1 MSVYT
6 PGEVSTLLAI
16 PSSSL
21 RRYVAILGHLLS
33 PGARKQRGRTFSE
46 SDISVIARV
55 RELTQGGYTLEQIE
69 PLLGDILPEVHPDEL
84 PPASALAIVQRIG
97 EVQQSQ
103 QAQLRNDI
111 ANPTQAQEQQRRP
124 GWKRLRG
131 KKKVRPVA
139 LLQRVAKLGS
149 KDF

>member
-1 MSVYT
+1 MSDYT

-103 QAQLRNDI
+103 QDQINKLQSQVNELV
-111 ANPTQAQEQQRRP
+111 QELAQRRRP
-124 GWKRLRG
+124 WWKRLRG
-131 KKKVRPVA
+131 K
-139 LLQRVAKLGS
+139 
-149 KDF
+149 

>member
-1 MSVYT
+1 MSDYT

-103 QAQLRNDI
+103 QAQLDQLRSDV
-111 ANPTQAQEQQRRP
+111 AKLTQALEQQRRP
-124 GWKRLRG
+124 WWKRLRG
-131 KKKVRPVA
+131 
-139 LLQRVAKLGS
+139 
-149 KDF
+149 